1 MLSLGIVSMF
11 MTSYFLMSDLMI
23 TPSKLTAERGLNLG
37 FASDAVT
44 FLTLNCLISA
54 EPGHGGSADAGNQ
67 YKAFVR
73 GIKGGLFHD
82 SPLFKFIYPRSHHL
96 RCRHIQKFQ
105 LRSSFSSVYILR
117 YYVYTSSVSS
127 RMEACA
133 LNFLNILKQN

>member
-1 MLSLGIVSMF
+1 MF

-82 SPLFKFIYPRSHHL
+82 SPLFKAGLALQI
-96 RCRHIQKFQ
+96 HIPSKSPFALPTHSKF
-105 LRSSFSSVYILR
+105 STAKF
-117 YYVYTSSVSS
+117 
-127 RMEACA
+127 
-133 LNFLNILKQN
+133 FLFCVHPSLLCI